1 MLPLPVQRESDAG
14 ALSGWAIVG
23 WAAAAVLLM
32 EASILAALGTGED
45 GLRATIRASA
55 RTSAILFS
63 AAFAASS
70 LHALWPSPPTAW
82 LLANRRYL
90 GVSFAFSHFTHLAAI
105 LTLVDVLPPGAS
117 RISPLT
123 AIAGGIG
130 YAFVAAMT
138 ATSFD
143 ATAAWLGPRR
153 WSALHKTGGYFVLVV
168 FLLTFLPV
176 HPPYAVHAAFF
187 LVLLATLGLRVAT
200 RGRVPRDVP
209 RGTRPA

>member
-1 MLPLPVQRESDAG
+1 MLPLPQQRESDRAF
-14 ALSGWAIVG
+14 SGWAIVG
-23 WAAAAVLLM
+23 WAAAAILVM
-32 EASILAALGTGED
+32 EGSILTVLGAGEG

-70 LHALWPSPPTAW
+70 LHALWPGPPTAW

-105 LTLVDVLPPGAS
+105 LTLVDVLPPGES

-130 YAFVAAMT
+130 YLFVAAMT

-153 WSALHKTGGYFVLVV
+153 WSALHKTGGYFVLIV

-176 HPPYAVHAAFF
+176 QPPYAVHALFF
-187 LVLLATLGLRVAT
+187 LLLLATLGLRIAA
-200 RGRVPRDVP
+200 RGPTSRALPR
-209 RGTRPA
+209 RTGPA